1 MEAAAV
7 LSLEHVSHRFGAVAA
22 VCDVSLAVAPGER
35 RVILGANGAGKTTLF
50 NVISGDL
57 RPSSGEVRFCGR
69 NVSRLSTERRI
80 PLGMRRTYQTSLV
93 FGGLT
98 VRECLFLALRGIGP
112 RRFAAAR
119 RAIAC
124 PEMAE
129 ADRIAESAG
138 LATVLHTLA
147 GELSHGECR
156 QLEIGMASVGQPYL
170 LLLDEPAA
178 GLSPVERRWLL
189 DALRAL
195 PRSVAL
201 LMIEHDVDL
210 ALAIADRV
218 TFLHNGQL
226 IADGTPAEIARDA
239 RVHDIYLGKHGR

>member
-1 MEAAAV
+1 MVAAAV
-7 LSLEHVSHRFGAVAA
+7 LSLEHVSHRFGSVAA

-57 RPSSGEVRFCGR
+57 HPSSGEVRLFGR
-69 NVSRLSTERRI
+69 NVNRLPVERRI
-80 PLGMRRTYQTSLV
+80 RLGMRRTYQTSLV
-93 FGGLT
+93 FSGLT
-98 VRECLFLALRGIGP
+98 VRECLFLALRGVGT
-112 RRFAAAR
+112 RRFAAER
-119 RAIAC
+119 RAAAC

-129 ADRIAESAG
+129 ADRIAESVG
-138 LATVLHTLA
+138 LANVLGALA
-147 GELSHGECR
+147 GELSHGERR
-156 QLEIGMASVGQPYL
+156 QLEIGMASVGQPCL

-178 GLSPVERRWLL
+178 GLSSVERRRLL
-189 DALRAL
+189 DALRVL

-218 TFLHNGQL
+218 TFLHNGEL
-226 IADGTPAEIARDA
+226 ITEGTPAEIESDA
-239 RVHDIYLGKHGR
+239 RIHDIYMGKHAL